1 MPPVRKWIKTAA
13 VWVGSL
19 AALVLA
25 IAWLS
30 GAFHRAPAPAPAPGP
45 GSGERLPRQVADP
58 GEVVAVQ
65 LEQSPQVTSVVG
77 SVESAR
83 ETTISS
89 RLSARVKAMHVVA
102 GQQVVKGDLLVEMDR
117 DDINAQVSR
126 AQSQV
131 EAAQARL
138 TQAESDLEKLTLLRQ
153 QQAATQRELDDTK
166 RAASVAR
173 AEVQSAQHALEEV
186 NSQLQYASVVS
197 PIDGIVID
205 KQVEVGDLAL
215 PGAPLVTLYDPKSL
229 QFVASVP
236 EQLAMRM
243 KVGQSVGVMI
253 EAMGK
258 TCDATVSEIVPQ
270 AALQSRSFEVKATG
284 PCPPGVFSGMFG
296 RMLIDTGTQ
305 QRLLLPADAV
315 RRVGQLEMVKVVD
328 DSGAVERR
336 YVRSG
341 QTLGDQVEILS
352 GLRDGERVLQSY
364 GDEVT
369 P

>member
-1 MPPVRKWIKTAA
+1 MPPARKWIKIAA

-30 GAFHRAPAPAPAPGP
+30 GALHHRSATELPEAVARAAAEGP
-45 GSGERLPRQVADP
+45 
-58 GEVVAVQ
+58 VVEVQ
-65 LEQSPQVTSVVG
+65 LEQTPQITSVVG
-77 SVESAR
+77 SVQSAR
-83 ETTISS
+83 ATTISS
-89 RLSARVKAMHVVA
+89 RLSARVKAVHVVA
-102 GQQVVKGDLLVEMDR
+102 GQKVSKGDLLVEMDR
-117 DDINAQVSR
+117 DDINAQLSR

-153 QQAATQRELDDTK
+153 QQAATQRELDDSK
-166 RAASVAR
+166 RAASVAK
-173 AEVQSAQHALEEV
+173 AELQSAQHAEEEV

-215 PGAPLVTLYDPKSL
+215 PGAPLVTLYDPKRL

-236 EQLAMRM
+236 EQLAMQM
-243 KVGQSVGVMI
+243 KVGQTVGVKI
-253 EAMGK
+253 EALGK
-258 TCDATVSEIVPQ
+258 ACEATVSEIVPQ
-270 AALQSRSFEVKATG
+270 AASQSRSFEVKATG
-284 PCPPGVFSGMFG
+284 PCPEGVFSGMFG

-305 QRLLLPADAV
+305 QRLLLPSSAV

-328 DSGAVERR
+328 SSGAVERR
-336 YVRSG
+336 YIRSG
-341 QTLGDQVEILS
+341 QTLGDKVEILS
-352 GLRDGERVLQSY
+352 GLRQGDRVQQTY
-364 GDEVT
+364 GDNVT